1 MPKFFVTTDQI
12 RQETITIQNED
23 VNHIKNVLR
32 AKVDDKIDICDYTTS
47 KNYICKIEKI
57 EDKKIDLEKQKMEYD
72 LKLQKQKDAEA
83 YKREQ
88 LKARTALKNQVPGE
102 SKKK

>member
-1 MPKFFVTTDQI
+1 
-12 RQETITIQNED
+12 
-23 VNHIKNVLR
+23 
-32 AKVDDKIDICDYTTS
+32 
-47 KNYICKIEKI
+47 
-57 EDKKIDLEKQKMEYD
+57 MEYD